1 MQISIKIFAAAVLTI
16 AIPIIASWFAL
27 FGSRR
32 WFATVGGKEKIV
44 QAVRTIAL
52 NSSSGS
58 VTVIVVLATLVQ
70 VLLAVSY
77 RHASTVEDAVQWLVL
92 ITLIGGVAS
101 LIYVGR
107 ALDGYA
113 KSIAFPGYPWILSL
127 LVIVAAWLGR
137 ARTQADLAKD
147 FGAVADKLPSAS
159 SVDTFLR
166 SFGHASVAL
175 AVFLL
180 IVQLF
185 AGNIYFGFDKIFG
198 KSVEENRVSRSRGW
212 VAVFNAALMF
222 LSTSLSST
230 TASILAFSDQ
240 PVRTAVGRVAAD
252 IDLLPESAC
261 TGVPADNKD
270 RIVFRSD
277 DREQAVVFEVPAV
290 LTKPASA
297 EARSMK
303 PVMRWSE
310 DDHRKQ
316 LPRMVRVDK
325 DCKLVPE
332 MK

>member
-1 MQISIKIFAAAVLTI
+1 M
-16 AIPIIASWFAL
+16 
-27 FGSRR
+27 
-32 WFATVGGKEKIV
+32 
-44 QAVRTIAL
+44 
-52 NSSSGS
+52 
-58 VTVIVVLATLVQ
+58 
-70 VLLAVSY
+70 
-77 RHASTVEDAVQWLVL
+77 
-92 ITLIGGVAS
+92 
-101 LIYVGR
+101 
-107 ALDGYA
+107 
-113 KSIAFPGYPWILSL
+113 
-127 LVIVAAWLGR
+127 
-137 ARTQADLAKD
+137 
-147 FGAVADKLPSAS
+147 ADKLPSAS

-185 AGNIYFGFDKIFG
+185 AVNIYFGFDKIFG

-252 IDLLPESAC
+252 VDFLPESAC

-297 EARSMK
+297 EAPTRCAW
-303 PVMRWSE
+303 RAC
-310 DDHRKQ
+310 RQ
-316 LPRMVRVDK
+316 
-325 DCKLVPE
+325 
-332 MK
+332 